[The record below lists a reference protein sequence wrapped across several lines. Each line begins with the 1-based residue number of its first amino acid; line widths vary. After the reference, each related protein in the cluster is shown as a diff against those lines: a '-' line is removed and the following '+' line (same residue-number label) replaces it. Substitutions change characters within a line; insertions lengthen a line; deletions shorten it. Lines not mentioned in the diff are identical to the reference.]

1 MMVRSMIDLYPLLT
15 QPRLA
20 HPIWGG
26 TTLAAWLDL
35 AEPRPERL
43 GEIWLVYDTN
53 PVVNGPL
60 AGQTLADVARAY
72 SAALI
77 GERTMARYGADVPL
91 LAKFIDAADRL
102 SIQVHPDDAYA
113 HTHEASTGFHGK
125 TEAWHIIHAAPGAD
139 VIYGLARPASRTEL
153 AAAIAAYEL
162 EPLMRRL
169 PVAAGDTIF
178 VPAGTLHAI
187 NAGIVLFEI
196 QQKSDLTYRVYDYGR
211 RDPATGLP
219 RELHVA
225 KALDVAGLAPAP
237 YGAIPPLVLTDG
249 CELLVA
255 CPYFALERW
264 SPREPVVT
272 PVDGGTFE
280 ILTVCDGAALLRW
293 RDGALDL
300 RRGDAAVIPA
310 SLGDYTL
317 APVTDTLCMLRVYVP
332 DLELLRN
339 ELVHRGIAPEQIAA
353 TVLC

>member
-1 MMVRSMIDLYPLLT
+1 MIDLYPLLT

-26 TTLAAWLDL
+26 TTLATWLDM

-43 GEIWLVYDTN
+43 GEIWLVYDAN

-60 AGQTLADVARAY
+60 AGRTLADVARAY
-72 SAALI
+72 GAALV

-113 HTHEASTGFHGK
+113 HRHEASTGFHGK
-125 TEAWHIIHAAPGAD
+125 TEAWHIIHAAPGAE
-139 VIYGLARPASRTEL
+139 VIYGLARPTSRAEL
-153 AAAIAAYEL
+153 AAAIATGEL
-162 EPLMRRL
+162 EPLMRHL
-169 PVAAGDTIF
+169 PVVAGDTVF

-211 RDPATGLP
+211 HDAATGLP

-225 KALDVAGLAPAP
+225 KALDVAGLVPAP
-237 YGAIPPLVLTDG
+237 YGTIPPLALADG

-264 SPREPVVT
+264 SPREPVT
-272 PVDGGTFE
+272 APVDCGTFE
-280 ILTVCDGAALLRW
+280 ILTVLDGAALLRW

-300 RRGDAAVIPA
+300 RHGDAVVIPA

-317 APVTDTLCMLRVYVP
+317 APATGILRMLRVYVP
-332 DLELLRN
+332 DLARLRDELLR
-339 ELVHRGIAPEQIAA
+339 RGIAPEQIAA
-353 TVLC
+353 TVLH